1 MASQVLMPSR
11 APTQLDALSTA
22 LQIGSTLYGIKYQGE
37 KLEQEKLAAASAAET
52 TGLQQ
57 SLLKEQ
63 IAEKKSEAATRERI
77 AKGEFTSLEFAKFAK
92 DNNLMETKNKD
103 GIPVMVSGRQVYLSQ
118 KPDIDTQIKQ
128 ASLQKAQIELANLP
142 EKLKRDLENQKVDQ
156 QYKIAKTIE
165 ALNTQNTSEKKE
177 FAKLPTENQ
186 EMIKDLA
193 KKNVN
198 LISIQ
203 NEIKT
208 ALKILTDPAVSE
220 DQKIVQGKGLLKT
233 LNSTQGA
240 DAIGAEE
247 SKRLGSFLEYKIANF
262 RDPGSFI
269 GRDLDKFIEQ
279 TALTADKLEGTIS
292 QNVDLIKQF
301 RGKTDIQPNKLSEF
315 KKLQMMKGQD
325 LRGGLIQSAQAA
337 PQTKVPT
344 FNPNKP
350 FNVLGK

>member
-1 MASQVLMPSR
+1 
-11 APTQLDALSTA
+11 
-22 LQIGSTLYGIKYQGE
+22 
-37 KLEQEKLAAASAAET
+37 
-52 TGLQQ
+52 
-57 SLLKEQ
+57 
-63 IAEKKSEAATRERI
+63 
-77 AKGEFTSLEFAKFAK
+77 
-92 DNNLMETKNKD
+92 METKNKD